1 VQKSASAKRKQPK
14 RSALVAL
21 RNDCERRRLLK
32 RNALVA
38 LKNVSEKKKELK
50 RNALVVPKSGPV
62 MPRSGL
68 ALDPSVIANIIQL
81 WLPSLC
87 KM

>member
-1 VQKSASAKRKQPK
+1 MVINALVVLKNALVAQKSASAKRKPLR

-21 RNDCERRRLLK
+21 RN
-32 RNALVA
+32 VFG
-38 LKNVSEKKKELK
+38 KKKELK
-50 RNALVVPKSGPV
+50 RNVLVALESGPV

-68 ALDPSVIANIIQL
+68 ALDRNVVTRIKQH

-87 KM
+87 KT